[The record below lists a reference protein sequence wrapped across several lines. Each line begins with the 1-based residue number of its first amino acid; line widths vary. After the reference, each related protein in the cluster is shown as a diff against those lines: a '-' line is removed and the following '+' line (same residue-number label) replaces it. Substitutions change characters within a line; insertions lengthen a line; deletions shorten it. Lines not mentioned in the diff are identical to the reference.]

1 MSEVYGIWE
10 VDVIENNGKIVQ
22 HWEKKNVINYGFIG
36 GLFKHIFGVGTDNLT
51 LSPATNPSREV
62 IADKAQFGS
71 LYLSTYNTQD
81 PASDQDPTMSPGY
94 DDLSEEKD
102 LTSGGVITLSSVV
115 IDTSNEKITMT
126 IQVTFG
132 PTEALNLGASETW
145 YNMIIADIQATA
157 ELLARVKMGS
167 GVTKTD
173 TQTLRIRYNFN
184 IQVT

>member
-1 MSEVYGIWE
+1 MSDVYGIWE
-10 VDVIENNGKIVQ
+10 VDVIENDGKIVQ

-36 GLFKHIFGVGTDNLT
+36 GLFKHMFGVGTDNLT
-51 LSPATNPSREV
+51 LTPSTNPSRTVEV
-62 IADKAQFGS
+62 QKARFGS
-71 LYLSTYNTQD
+71 LYLTTYNTT
-81 PASDQDPTMSPGY
+81 DPTSSQDASLASYPT
-94 DDLSEEKD
+94 LSEEKD
-102 LTSGGVITLSSVV
+102 LTGSGVITLSSVT

-132 PTEALNLGASETW
+132 PTEALNGGASETW
-145 YNMIIADIQATA
+145 YNMIIADIQTTA
-157 ELLARVKMGS
+157 KLLARVKMGS